1 MSVEYAPKGLIGLLT
16 PQANTTVEPE
26 HYILLPAGYAH
37 INARLM
43 SDKSTI
49 EARLVDYVDRL
60 NDACTQF
67 ANAPIGAVAV
77 GCTGA
82 SYLVGRE
89 REAEVLARIE
99 HERGVPAFTAAT
111 AVVAALNQLGA
122 RRVALASPY
131 PAGLTAA
138 SKAYWE
144 SQGFAVSRIASAD
157 MDHSQFHPIY
167 SMKADTA
174 GALLDDLAS
183 DDTDAILMLG
193 TGMPTLAP
201 LLAANARSRVPV
213 LSCMLCLAW
222 MGVSSLEGY
231 PVPLAPWLTGGHWR
245 ERLAAQQA

>member
-1 MSVEYAPKGLIGLLT
+1 MAVEYAPKGLIGLLT

-26 HYILLPAGYAH
+26 HFILLPAGYAH
-37 INARLM
+37 INGRLM

-60 NDACTQF
+60 DDACDQF
-67 ANAPIGAVAV
+67 ANAPIKAVSV

-82 SYLVGRE
+82 SYLVGRQ
-89 REAEVLARIE
+89 REQEVLANIE
-99 HERGVPAFTAAT
+99 RKRGVPAFTAAT

-138 SKAYWE
+138 SKEYWE
-144 SQGFAVSRIASAD
+144 SQGFTVSRIASAP
-157 MDHSQFHPIY
+157 MDDTQFHPIY
-167 SMKADTA
+167 SMKAGTA

-193 TGMPTLAP
+193 TGMPTLEP
-201 LLAANARSRVPV
+201 LLAANAQARVPV
-213 LSCMLCLAW
+213 LSCMLCLGW
-222 MGVSSLEGY
+222 MGVSAVDGKPAPLE
-231 PVPLAPWLTGGHWR
+231 PWLTGAHWR
-245 ERLAAQQA
+245 ERLARQQA